1 MQEGEGCKV
10 RGFIRADQCFIDACD
25 RAVRPQRLEFQIPE
39 QPLKERDEEPPALI
53 DQDRQRLS
61 HFGSACGGV
70 GEATV
75 SPTDNHFG
83 NGAPL
88 AHPVLSAEILQSL
101 GRDQGGCGIA
111 TQDFK
116 N

>member
-10 RGFIRADQCFIDACD
+10 RGLIRADQCFIDACD
-25 RAVRPQRLEFQIPE
+25 RAVRPQCLEFQTRE
-39 QPLKERDEEPPALI
+39 QPLKERDKEPPALI

-61 HFGSACGGV
+61 HFDGACGGV

-88 AHPVLSAEILQSL
+88 AHRVLFA
-101 GRDQGGCGIA
+101 RDPPEPWP
-111 TQDFK
+111 
-116 N
+116 